1 MKVLK
6 IWLLCLLSGLATSC
20 GKQLD
25 IAPGVALKNQHG
37 AALQR
42 QIELLQAEQ
51 VKVSAAAA
59 AAGAAGP
66 VLLTLE
72 VINPYNPAEQHPDT
86 LKQRMRKLAHL
97 LVTDLA
103 SPDRYQVVSAQATF
117 KSGFFSKN
125 NQSSSQAF
133 IYPIASLR

>member
-1 MKVLK
+1 MRIVKT
-6 IWLLCLLSGLATSC
+6 WSLCLLGVVAASC

-25 IAPGVALKNQHG
+25 IASGVALKHQNG
-37 AALQR
+37 AALQQ

-51 VKVSAAAA
+51 VKVSATAP
-59 AAGAAGP
+59 AGAAP
-66 VLLTLE
+66 VVLTLE
-72 VINPYNPAEQHPDT
+72 VINPYDTSAQQPDT

-117 KSGFFSKN
+117 KSGFFSKS

>member
-1 MKVLK
+1 MKILK
-6 IWLLCLLSGLATSC
+6 IWSLCLLSGLAMSC

-25 IAPGVALKNQHG
+25 VASDVALKHHNG
-37 AALQR
+37 AAVQR

-59 AAGAAGP
+59 AAGTAGP
-66 VLLTLE
+66 VVLTLE
-72 VINPYNPAEQHPDT
+72 VVNPYESAAQPDT

-97 LVTDLA
+97 LVADLA
-103 SPDRYQVVSAQATF
+103 SPERYQVVSAQATF
-117 KSGFFSKN
+117 KHNLLSRDNST
-125 NQSSSQAF
+125 SSQAF

>member
-1 MKVLK
+1 
-6 IWLLCLLSGLATSC
+6 LLSGLATSC

-25 IAPGVALKNQHG
+25 IASGVALKHQNG

-51 VKVSAAAA
+51 VKVSAAATTGA
-59 AAGAAGP
+59 AAP

-72 VINPYNPAEQHPDT
+72 VVNPYNSSEQQPDT

-97 LVTDLA
+97 LVVDLA

-117 KSGFFSKN
+117 KSGFFSKS